1 VERKVIK
8 QASNRKSPKTMLLG
22 KIQKKIKKK
31 HRGVMAN
38 YYVGKKNQETKNE
51 YKTIVDW

>member
-22 KIQKKIKKK
+22 KIQKKLKKTP
-31 HRGVMAN
+31 GS
-38 YYVGKKNQETKNE
+38 YGKLLCWQKNQETKNE